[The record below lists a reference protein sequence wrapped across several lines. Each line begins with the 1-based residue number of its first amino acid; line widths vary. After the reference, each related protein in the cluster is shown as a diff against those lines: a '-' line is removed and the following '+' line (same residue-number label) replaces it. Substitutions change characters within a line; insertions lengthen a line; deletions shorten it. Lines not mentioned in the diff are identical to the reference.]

1 MTLYGLMTK
10 VWRMRNR
17 NRLALNLENADEII
31 QSVKNVS
38 VLLKRLQTVLSLLD
52 YFHLMMSYF
61 LLEIGASF
69 LH

>member
-10 VWRMRNR
+10 VWRMR